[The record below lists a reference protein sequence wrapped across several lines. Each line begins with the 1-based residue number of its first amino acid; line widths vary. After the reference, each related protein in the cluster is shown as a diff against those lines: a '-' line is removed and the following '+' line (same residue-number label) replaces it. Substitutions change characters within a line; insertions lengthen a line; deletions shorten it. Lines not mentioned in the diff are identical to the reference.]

1 MYRSLD
7 GTILIKEPLMNIHW
21 MYVVPTYFFL
31 FRNNNLADLL
41 SETYAASELNRY
53 YLVGVVKQ
61 NSSINSFQDLQ
72 GKTTCNAA
80 PSKYDF
86 LSVHMKL
93 HAICTSLP
101 TCHTFTLAWS
111 PHN

>member
-1 MYRSLD
+1 
-7 GTILIKEPLMNIHW
+7 MNIHW
-21 MYVVPTYFFL
+21 MQVVPTYFFL

-41 SETYAASELNRY
+41 SETYAASEQNRY

-80 PSKYDF
+80 PSKNYF
-86 LSVHMKL
+86 FYVHIKL
-93 HAICTSLP
+93 HPICMSLQM
-101 TCHTFTLAWS
+101 CHTFISWYQHYITR
-111 PHN
+111 